1 MPAADNIRHVQV
13 QMDLN
18 LNKFIIGVN
27 VLAGAGCAF
36 SAAAVLHLCGT
47 QCINLLQQ

>member
-1 MPAADNIRHVQV
+1 MPTADNIRHVQV

-18 LNKFIIGVN
+18 LNKFFIGIN
-27 VLAGAGCAF
+27 VHSGAGCAF

-47 QCINLLQQ
+47 